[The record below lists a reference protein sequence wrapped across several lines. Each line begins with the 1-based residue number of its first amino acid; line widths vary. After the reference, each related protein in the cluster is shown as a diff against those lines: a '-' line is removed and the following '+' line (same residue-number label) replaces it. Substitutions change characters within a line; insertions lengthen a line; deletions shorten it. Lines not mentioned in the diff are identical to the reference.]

1 VATLVYIL
9 HKPIDLALAVV
20 FLPFRALPPVVAL
33 VVVSALS
40 GLLMLW
46 VFAKFGD
53 QDRIRRTKERIRGRL
68 LGVRLY
74 QHDVR
79 IVLGLQASILRG
91 ILSYF
96 RTSLVPMLI
105 LLLPL
110 ALILIQLN
118 RHFAYRPLAVGQ
130 TTVLT
135 VHTDGGSEGDQ
146 PEILPRPSDGVTV
159 ETRALREPGRG
170 RISWRV
176 RVDGPGTPT
185 LRIASGDREYTKE
198 LVAGVD
204 WAPASPLRTRRWID
218 QLLYPGE
225 APLPRAGPIAAI
237 EVVYPHQSI
246 PVLGWDPH
254 WIVHFL
260 VVSLAT
266 VLLLKR
272 FFGVEV

>member
-53 QDRIRRTKERIRGRL
+53 QDRIRRTKERIRGQL

-118 RHFAYRPLAVGQ
+118 RHFAYRPLEVGQ
-130 TTVLT
+130 STVVT

-176 RVDGPGTPT
+176 RVDGPALRRSVSLPETGSTPKNLSPALTGRRPRRCEHGAGSTSFSIPARRRSREPGRSRRSRWSIRTSRSRSWDGTPT
-185 LRIASGDREYTKE
+185 GSSTFS
-198 LVAGVD
+198 
-204 WAPASPLRTRRWID
+204 WSPWPP
-218 QLLYPGE
+218 YCC
-225 APLPRAGPIAAI
+225 
-237 EVVYPHQSI
+237 
-246 PVLGWDPH
+246 
-254 WIVHFL
+254 
-260 VVSLAT
+260 
-266 VLLLKR
+266 
-272 FFGVEV
+272 

>member
-1 VATLVYIL
+1 MATLVYIL

-53 QDRIRRTKERIRGRL
+53 QDRIRRTKEKIRGRL

-79 IVLGLQASILRG
+79 IVLGLQVSILRG

-96 RTSLVPMLI
+96 GASLVPLLI

-130 TTVLT
+130 TTVVT
-135 VHTDGGSEGDQ
+135 VRTDGGSEGDQ
-146 PEILPRPSDGVTV
+146 PEILPGPSDGVTV

-176 RVDGPGTPT
+176 RVDQPGTPT
-185 LRIASGDREYTKE
+185 LRIASGDREFTKE
-198 LVAGVD
+198 LVAGAD
-204 WAPASPLRTRRWID
+204 WAPVSPMRTRRWID

-237 EVVYPHQSI
+237 EVVYPPQSI